1 MQLVVQKIFLPVS
14 TFKSSNSVHVLV
26 NPVKVNIQTK
36 SEFLATLAFFKNSQ
50 FCAKIQILTL
60 EAGEL

>member
-26 NPVKVNIQTK
+26 NPVKVDIQTK

-50 FCAKIQILTL
+50 F
-60 EAGEL
+60 